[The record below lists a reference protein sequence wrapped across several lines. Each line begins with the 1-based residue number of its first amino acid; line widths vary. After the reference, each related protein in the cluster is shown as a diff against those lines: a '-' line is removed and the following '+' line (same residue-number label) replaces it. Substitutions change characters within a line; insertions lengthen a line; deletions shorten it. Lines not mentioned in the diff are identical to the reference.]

1 MTITYDEI
9 RRIHRLEK
17 NSSKLVPINVE
28 FYNEVQEFI
37 AEEKQKYLES
47 INKNTSYSRDFPNIK
62 KMIEEIFSIR
72 EKKIL
77 NNALATARTK
87 EINEEGMASQEK
99 KLYKELIEQIEV
111 HEKLLEEIFN
121 GKNKPGTDLN
131 NVTVEFISDVP
142 EFAGSD
148 SHKYGPYKKGTTTT
162 LPLKIAKLLATKKM
176 LEIK

>member
-121 GKNKPGTDLN
+121 
-131 NVTVEFISDVP
+131 
-142 EFAGSD
+142 
-148 SHKYGPYKKGTTTT
+148 
-162 LPLKIAKLLATKKM
+162 
-176 LEIK
+176 